1 MTMTP
6 DANDRRAL
14 LLQALKTVEDLK
26 ARLRASEE
34 AAIEPLAIVGAACRF
49 PGDANSLDQ
58 YWELLDQGHDAVREI
73 PASRWG
79 TAQVPAGAG
88 AWRAG
93 LVNDLDLF
101 DPRFFGI
108 SAREATTLDPQQRM
122 VLEVAWQALE
132 GSGQNTAK
140 LAGSQTGVFIGI
152 TGRDYGQIVRDAGSD
167 LLDVY
172 TATGNANNAAAGRL
186 SYVLGLQGPSISVDT
201 ACSSSLV
208 AVHLA
213 CQSLRS
219 GESRMAIAGGV
230 NALLTPDPFICFS
243 NWGMMAADGRCK
255 AFDAHAD
262 GFVRAEGCGM
272 VVLKRLRDAVADG
285 DHILAVIR
293 GSAVNQDGRSSGLTV
308 PNGPA
313 QEAVIRQA
321 LANGGVKAEEIDY
334 VEAHGTGTS
343 LGDPIEAHALAAV
356 LGAGR
361 SAERPLVVGSVKTNL
376 GHLESAS
383 GVAGLIKVVLS
394 LQHEYIPRH
403 LHFQQMNPQID
414 WKGMAVEIPVDGRA
428 WPKGEKARRAG
439 VSSFGF
445 SGTNAHVIVEE
456 APAPAPRT
464 EGWERPEHILALSAR
479 SGKAL
484 GEVAEAYRRCL
495 REAPAAVADVC
506 YTANAGRVHF
516 AERLVVS
523 GATAEEL
530 VRQLESGGR
539 RAGAAARA
547 GGKAVWLF
555 TGQGSQYPGMGRE
568 LYATQP
574 VFRASMDR
582 CAELLRNQLAEP
594 LLEVL
599 YGGRGE
605 LLDETGYT
613 QPALFALEYALAQ
626 MWRSWGL
633 EPSAVLGHSVG
644 EYVAACVA
652 GIYGLEEGLN
662 LIALRGRLMQGLPRG
677 GAMAAVSAPEFRVRE
692 ILARVSGV
700 SVAAVNGPSSVVI
713 SGHETAVG
721 EVEGELGEAGIATQ
735 RLVVSHA
742 FHSEQMEQVAEE
754 FGRQAAAVP
763 MKAPRVTLISSVTGQ
778 ALGREEAGSAEYWRK
793 QVREGVRFQAA
804 MEELQRRRYTV
815 YLEMGPAP
823 VLSGMGRN
831 CVRTEEVYWAP
842 SLRKG
847 RGEWQQILE
856 SLGGL
861 YLRGAE
867 IDWAGFDAG
876 YPRRRVPQPTYP
888 FERQR
893 YWVDASSAAAIHSVE
908 SARPSGAHPLLGTRT
923 EIAAAPELLV
933 WETDLS
939 TETHPYL
946 ADHCIQG
953 RAVFPAAAYME
964 LGFAAAR
971 EAFGGAAA
979 FVDGV
984 EFRVPLFVSTRP
996 IRLQISLSKR
1006 GTSEGEFRVFSRQA
1020 GKAEWTLHSVGIA
1033 GITAAT
1039 STSKLS
1045 PEACIGDAS
1054 HAAVEF
1060 YERFSLLGNNWGP
1073 AFQGVQRAWIGNSES
1088 WTEIG
1093 IPDSIAG
1100 EISSYLF
1107 HPAVSDA
1114 CGHGLAAITAL
1125 LASARSGR
1133 GAFVGAQVGRAT
1145 VYASPQPK
1153 MIAHARIR
1161 ESEERNVL
1169 LGDVTVFGEDGT
1181 LLTDL
1186 TGARLRY
1193 IDEGHQT
1200 PEPNQVMEWFHRVV
1214 WQPAEIGPSAA
1225 PPPGNWLLVSDD
1237 LEFRS
1242 ALAAEIATS
1251 GHATQILDVQHL
1263 LSASETATGVI
1274 FGRSATVSDAA
1285 GLHRGCDELLDLIR
1299 TIRNRRSCKLW
1310 IVTQGAQPVEIG
1322 GAGMVPW
1329 QAPFW
1334 GLGRT
1339 LAIEHS
1345 EIWGGLVDL
1354 DPAVLPTDSARALWQ
1369 HLSNFDGEDQ
1379 VAFRDGRSFA
1389 ARLERASVEAHDTV
1403 RLSTEASYLITGGLG
1418 GLGLAVARWLAE
1430 RGARNLILMSRTA
1443 LPPEEDWATDRI
1455 NDSQRPIIE
1464 AIRAMQATGV
1474 KIESAAVDVGDENAV
1489 RAFWQGRLKSGGPP
1503 IRGLVHAAG
1512 VLEHR
1517 LLVETSNPDLQR
1529 LFQSKVLGAWNLHM
1543 LTEAEPLDFFVL
1555 FSSASSILSS
1565 PRLGGYAAANAFLDG
1580 LAEYRRSLRLPAS
1593 AVNWGMW
1600 KDAGM
1605 ATRLERQAVDSLAER
1620 GMGSISTSEGLIALE
1635 AALLSSYASVAV
1647 LPVDWRKWAK
1657 LYPEFAASPLLMG
1670 MAGGLAPA
1678 RESAIGLP
1686 VATRDDRISL
1696 LRRLLS
1702 SIAGFPED
1710 QIDPSIPITEYGLD
1724 SLMSLD
1730 FKNRLNRHLG
1740 LSIPMV
1746 RFLEGPS
1753 ISDLADEIAPL
1764 LCHPVPAALPSA
1776 GDQARYPMSPEQRAL
1791 WFLQKFA
1798 PASAAY
1804 NVALCALADP
1814 ALNKE
1819 ALELALRWVVER
1831 HAALRTGTALKD
1843 DVPVQIIL
1851 RDFIPSIEEIDARG
1865 WDQDT
1870 LRKAVIHHHLQPFRL
1885 DGVLFRATLF
1895 RSGTSDVLL
1904 LTLHHLIFDG
1914 WSAFLVFEDLR
1925 KAYQARIA
1933 GRELSIVPPAAE
1945 YRDYVLWRD
1954 TLLSSPEMEGSWEY
1968 WRSALGGEL
1977 PVLRFLQGSPRPPAP
1992 SGGASSVKVIIEA
2005 EIGEALRGIARE
2017 NRTTLFTVLLAAY
2030 QILLYEASGQC
2041 EVVIGSPVSGRNL
2054 PQWMEVVGNFV
2065 NMVALRLRMPTE
2077 GTFSSLVSQV
2087 RGTVLGALEHQAFP
2101 FSLVV
2106 DRLRIPRSAS
2116 HSPVFQA
2123 MFNLQLWQKAN
2134 ELARLFVAGPEVQGT
2149 PFGDTHLHAFV
2160 IPQQEGQY
2168 DIALELFEAEGRLS
2182 GNLKFNTD
2190 FLTEHTGVAMA
2201 RRLVDILTRLAAE
2214 PGIRLN
2220 ELAAVIE
2227 ERDEIVI

>member
-1 MTMTP
+1 MTP
-6 DANDRRAL
+6 DANDRRTL
-14 LLQALKTVEDLK
+14 LLHALKAVEDLK
-26 ARLRASEE
+26 ARVRASEE
-34 AAIEPLAIVGAACRF
+34 GAIEPLAIVGAACRF
-49 PGDANSLDQ
+49 PGDANSLDE
-58 YWELLDQGHDAVREI
+58 YWELLEQGHDAVREI
-73 PASRWG
+73 PAARWG
-79 TAQVPAGAG
+79 TAQLPVGAA

-93 LVNDLDLF
+93 LVNGLDLF

-132 GSGQNTAK
+132 GGGQNTAK
-140 LAGSQTGVFIGI
+140 LAESQTGVFIGI

-186 SYVLGLQGPSISVDT
+186 SYFLGLQGPSISVDT

-230 NALLTPDPFICFS
+230 NALLTADPFVCFS
-243 NWGMMAADGRCK
+243 NWGMMAPDGRCK

-285 DHILAVIR
+285 DHILALIR

-321 LANGGVKAEEIDY
+321 LANGGVKPEEIDY

-361 SAERPLVVGSVKTNL
+361 SVERPLVVGSVKTNL

-394 LQHEYIPRH
+394 LQHEHIPRH

-414 WKGMAVEIPVDGRA
+414 WKGMAVEIPVEGRA
-428 WPKGEKARRAG
+428 WPKGEKVRRAG

-456 APAPAPRT
+456 APAHAPRV

-479 SGKAL
+479 SEKAL
-484 GEVAEAYRRCL
+484 GEVAEAYRRHL
-495 REAPAAVADVC
+495 RETPAAVADVC

-530 VRQLESGGR
+530 MRQLESGGR
-539 RAGAAARA
+539 RARVAART
-547 GGKAVWLF
+547 GVKAAWLF

-574 VFRASMDR
+574 VFRATMDR
-582 CAELLRNQLAEP
+582 CAELLRNQLTEP

-633 EPSAVLGHSVG
+633 EPSVVLGHSVG

-677 GAMAAVSAPEFRVRE
+677 GAMAAVSAPEVLVRK

-721 EVEGELGEAGIATQ
+721 EVERELGEAGIATQ

-742 FHSEQMEQVAEE
+742 FHSELMEQVAEE

-778 ALGREEAGSAEYWRK
+778 ALGREEAGSAEYWRE
-793 QVREGVRFQAA
+793 QVREAVRFQAA
-804 MEELQRRRYTV
+804 MEELDRRRYAV
-815 YLEMGPAP
+815 YMELGPAP
-823 VLSGMGRN
+823 VMSGMGQN
-831 CVRTEEVYWAP
+831 CVGTEEVYWAP

-847 RGEWQQILE
+847 RSEWQQILD

-893 YWVDASSAAAIHSVE
+893 YWIDASSAAATRRVE
-908 SARPSGAHPLLGTRT
+908 NPRSSGAHPLLGIRT
-923 EIAAAPELLV
+923 EIAAAPDMLV
-933 WETDLS
+933 WETDVS

-964 LGFAAAR
+964 IGFAVAR
-971 EAFGGAAA
+971 EEFGGGAT
-979 FVDGV
+979 FVDRV

-1020 GKAEWTLHSVGIA
+1020 AKAEWTLHAVGFA
-1033 GITAAT
+1033 GVTAAA
-1039 STSKLS
+1039 
-1045 PEACIGDAS
+1045 PENAPLPSGTRSGEAQL
-1054 HAAVEF
+1054 AAEEF
-1060 YERFSLLGNNWGP
+1060 YQRFSLMGNNWGP

-1088 WTEIG
+1088 WTEID
-1093 IPDSIAG
+1093 IPDSVAG
-1100 EISSYLF
+1100 ELASYLF

-1114 CGHGLAAITAL
+1114 CGHGLAAITDLA
-1125 LASARSGR
+1125 ASARSGR
-1133 GAFVGAQVGRAT
+1133 GAFVGEQVGRAT
-1145 VYASPQPK
+1145 VYAPPQPK

-1161 ESEERNVL
+1161 DCEDRNL
-1169 LGDVTVFGEDGT
+1169 LIGDVTVFGEDGSV
-1181 LLTDL
+1181 LTDL

-1193 IDEGHQT
+1193 IDESQQS
-1200 PEPNQVMEWFHRVV
+1200 PEPSHVMEWFHRVV
-1214 WQPAEIGPSAA
+1214 WQPAEIRPSAA

-1242 ALAAEIATS
+1242 ALASEIAIS
-1251 GHATQILDVQHL
+1251 GHSTVISDVQHL
-1263 LSASETATGVI
+1263 LSASENATGVI
-1274 FGRSATVSDAA
+1274 FGRAASVSDAA
-1285 GLHRGCDELLDLIR
+1285 GLHQGCDELVELVR
-1299 TIRNRRSCKLW
+1299 AIRNRRSCKLW
-1310 IVTQGAQPVEIG
+1310 IVTRRAQRVDIG

-1334 GLGRT
+1334 GIGRT
-1339 LAIEHS
+1339 LAIEHP

-1354 DPAVLPTDSARALWQ
+1354 DPANLPADSARALWK

-1379 VAFRDGRSFA
+1379 VAFRDGRRFA
-1389 ARLERASVEAHDTV
+1389 ARLERASVKAHDAV
-1403 RLSTEASYLITGGLG
+1403 RLSAETSYLITGGLG
-1418 GLGLAVARWLAE
+1418 GLGLAVAGWLVE
-1430 RGARNLILMSRTA
+1430 RGARNLILMSRTP
-1443 LPPEEDWATDRI
+1443 LPAEEEPGSDRI
-1455 NDSQRPIIE
+1455 THSQRPILD
-1464 AIRAMQATGV
+1464 AIRTMQASGV

-1489 RAFWQGRLKSGGPP
+1489 RAFWQDRLKSGGPP
-1503 IRGLVHAAG
+1503 IRGIVHAAG
-1512 VLEHR
+1512 VLEHQ
-1517 LLVETSNPDLQR
+1517 LLVQTSTADLQR
-1529 LFQSKVLGAWNLHM
+1529 LFQAKVLGAWNLH
-1543 LTEAEPLDFFVL
+1543 LLAAAEPLDFFVL

-1580 LAEYRRSLRLPAS
+1580 LAEYRRSLDLPAC

-1600 KDAGM
+1600 RDAGM
-1605 ATRLERQAVDSLAER
+1605 ATRLERQAVDSLAQR
-1620 GMGSISTSEGLIALE
+1620 GMGSISTAEGLIALE
-1635 AALLSSYASVAV
+1635 AALLSSFASVAV

-1657 LYPEFAASPLLMG
+1657 LYPESAASPLLVG
-1670 MAGGLAPA
+1670 MQAGLAPA
-1678 RESAIGLP
+1678 RESVIELP

-1710 QIDPSIPITEYGLD
+1710 QIDLSVPITEYGLD

-1730 FKNRLNRHLG
+1730 FKNRLNRQLG

-1753 ISDLADEIAPL
+1753 IGELADEIAPL
-1764 LCHPVPAALPSA
+1764 LRHPASVALPSV
-1776 GDQARYPMSPEQRAL
+1776 GEQARYPLSPEQRAL
-1791 WFLQKFA
+1791 WFLQTFA

-1804 NVALCALADP
+1804 NVALSALAKP
-1814 ALNKE
+1814 ALNRE
-1819 ALELALRWVVER
+1819 AFESALRWVVER
-1831 HAALRTGTALKD
+1831 HAALRTVTALKD
-1843 DVPVQIIL
+1843 GVPVQIIL
-1851 RDFIPSIEEIDARG
+1851 RDFVPRVEEIDARG
-1865 WDQDT
+1865 WCQET
-1870 LRKAVIHHHLQPFRL
+1870 LRAAVIQHHRQPFRL
-1885 DGVLFRATLF
+1885 DEVLFRAALF
-1895 RSGTSDVLL
+1895 RSETSDVLL

-1925 KAYQARIA
+1925 KAYQARIN
-1933 GRELSIVPPAAE
+1933 GQGLSIVPPAAE
-1945 YRDYVLWRD
+1945 YQDYVLWRE
-1954 TLLSSPEMEGSWEY
+1954 TLLASPEMEQSWEY
-1968 WRSALGGEL
+1968 WSSALGGEL
-1977 PVLRFLQGSPRPPAP
+1977 PVLRFLRGRPRPPVP
-1992 SGGASSVKVIIEA
+1992 SGGAGSAKIIVEA
-2005 EIGEALRGIARE
+2005 TIGEGLREVARE
-2017 NRTTLFTVLLAAY
+2017 NKTTLFTVLLAAY
-2030 QILLYEASGQC
+2030 QILLYEASGQS
-2041 EVVIGSPVSGRNL
+2041 EIIVGSPVSGRNL

-2065 NMVALRLRMPTE
+2065 NMVALRGRVSPE
-2077 GTFSSLVSQV
+2077 STFSDLVSQI

-2134 ELARLFVAGPEVQGT
+2134 ELTGLFIEEPGAQGT

-2168 DIALELFEAEGRLS
+2168 DITLELFEAEGRLT
-2182 GNLKFNTD
+2182 GNLKFNAD
-2190 FLTEHTGVAMA
+2190 ILTEDTGVAMA
-2201 RRLVDILTRLAAE
+2201 RRFVAILTRLAAE
-2214 PGIRLN
+2214 PGARLN
-2220 ELAAVIE
+2220 GLAAVIG